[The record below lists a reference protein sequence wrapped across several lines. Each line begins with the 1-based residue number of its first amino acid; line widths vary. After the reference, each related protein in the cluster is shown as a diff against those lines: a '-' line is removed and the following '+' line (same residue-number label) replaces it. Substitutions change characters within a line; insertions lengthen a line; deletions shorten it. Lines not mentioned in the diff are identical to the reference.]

1 MCNDKQTIK
10 IVRGTTASF
19 TVTITDVATGNPYV
33 IELGEVIRFGVKA
46 TPVDNAYI
54 FTKEITAGSGDYD
67 FTIEPSDTIGLAF
80 GSYWYDIG
88 LQSGTDY
95 YNIIPASPFEIT
107 YNVTKWEA

>member
-10 IVRGTTASF
+10 IVRGTTTSF

-33 IELGEVIRFGVKA
+33 IEPGEAIRFGVKA

-54 FTKEITAGSGDYD
+54 LTKEITVGDGDYD
-67 FTIEPSDTIGLAF
+67 FTIEQDDTISLAF